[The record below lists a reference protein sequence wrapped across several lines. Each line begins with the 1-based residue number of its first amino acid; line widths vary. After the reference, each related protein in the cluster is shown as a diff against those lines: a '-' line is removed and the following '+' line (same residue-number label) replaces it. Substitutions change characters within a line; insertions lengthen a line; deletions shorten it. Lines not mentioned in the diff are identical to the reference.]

1 MSRQDLP
8 SRSEAAQ
15 DQASFVAAETTQL
28 LALLSSI
35 QAGLGTS
42 DRIDLKET
50 HKSWVFLVGDEV
62 YKLKK
67 PIRNHLQDLT
77 TLAAREANA
86 RNEVRLNR
94 RLAPDVYLGV
104 AAVTRSRN
112 GGIEINGKG
121 AVVDW
126 LVHMRRVPEEFML
139 DQMIMGGHVPT
150 ERVDAFID
158 LMTSFYQRL
167 PSAGLSPRDY
177 IEHFEREQSENRRIL
192 TMPQVPLDPNEVT
205 APLDAFDEGRGH
217 VRELLEKRASEG
229 KIVEG
234 HGDLRPEHVCL
245 NDPPVIIDCLEFNL
259 GLRLIDPHDEL
270 GYLGLECGLL
280 GASWIGERLTTGY
293 AQRAHD
299 ECPKQ
304 LLSFYAA
311 YRAFLRARLC
321 LAHLLDPGPQ
331 DANKWINKAQNYLA
345 VAQHHVLSLGNP
357 AGRRLSHQGGDG
369 G

>member
-1 MSRQDLP
+1 MSHQDTT
-8 SRSEAAQ
+8 SRSETAQ
-15 DQASFVAAETTQL
+15 TQASFVAVESGQL
-28 LALLSSI
+28 LGVLNSI

-42 DRIDLKET
+42 DRVERKET

-67 PIRNHLQDLT
+67 PVRNHLQDLT

-104 AAVTRSRN
+104 AVVTRSQTD
-112 GGIEINGKG
+112 GIEINGKG
-121 AVVDW
+121 AIVDW
-126 LVHMRRVPEEFML
+126 LVHMRRVPEEYML
-139 DQMIMGGHVPT
+139 DQMIMAGHVPI
-150 ERVDAFID
+150 EGVDAFID
-158 LMTSFYQRL
+158 LITSFYQRL

-192 TMPQVPLDPNEVT
+192 TMARSPLDLNEVAAT
-205 APLDAFDEGRGH
+205 LDAFDEEQSQL
-217 VRELLEKRASEG
+217 RELLEKRASEG
-229 KIVEG
+229 KIIEG

-280 GASWIGERLTTGY
+280 GAPWIGDRITTGY
-293 AQRAHD
+293 AQRTHD

-331 DANKWINKAQNYLA
+331 DENKWIKKAQNYLA
-345 VAQHHVLSLGNP
+345 VAQHHVFSLGNP
-357 AGRRLSHQGGDG
+357 GGRRLSHRGEDG